1 MLAGHAGIFTLLAF
15 TFWIESIM
23 FFFLLPV
30 MLSAC
35 ARAFFTVFVVQ
46 ADRLLTE
53 GASTLT
59 GDLVIGVATH
69 RAEGFQYTTDFVAFT

>member
-23 FFFLLPV
+23 FFCILPV
-30 MLSAC
+30 ILSAC
-35 ARAFFTVFVVQ
+35 VRAFFTVFVVQ

-59 GDLVIGVATH
+59 GDLVIDLTVL
-69 RAEGFQYTTDFVAFT
+69 RAEVFQCTTD